1 MLIAGMIKSKHHRR
15 SYIVME
21 GARRLT
27 IVRIS
32 VYNPATGD
40 LVSDN
45 IPIAGTEDID
55 DAVKYAKSAFTP
67 SSPWRKMTG
76 PERQAI
82 LLKFAD
88 LIEANQEK
96 LAALTRATLGAP
108 YHPFGKSEIG
118 TAITCFRCGCYLYMR
133 KERRVR
139 ANNVSRLCWLGRQ
152 VWRPDLPG

>member
-1 MLIAGMIKSKHHRR
+1 MKLVTLPFNHQESLWPNYRFSMSIAGVTKSKHHRR
-15 SYIVME
+15 SYIAMV
-21 GARRLT
+21 GARKLT
-27 IVRIS
+27 VVRIS

-40 LVSDN
+40 LVSDS
-45 IPIAGTEDID
+45 IPVAGTEDID
-55 DAVKYAKSAFTP
+55 NAVKYAKSAFAP

-96 LAALTRATLGAP
+96 LAALTRVTLGAP

-118 TAITCFRCGCYLYMR
+118 TAITCFRCKCC
-133 KERRVR
+133 
-139 ANNVSRLCWLGRQ
+139 LCM
-152 VWRPDLPG
+152 